1 MSLYRVGDI
10 WYIDLQSARGRIRE
24 STGTADKKQAQEYHE
39 RIRGEI
45 WRQDKLGE
53 SPPVTWGEAVKTWLQ
68 LKPRG
73 MPDRYRLRKIK
84 VGASDSLPL
93 SSSTLQNVLNSYK
106 GSTFNRMLAL
116 LSAVHSS
123 AGLQVPKIARKP
135 VPEGRTR
142 WLTAEQWKKLRKK
155 LVAKSPLLADC
166 ADFSLATGLRENNV
180 LNLEWTQIDLR
191 RRVAW
196 IYADQIKTRDSIGV
210 PLNDAAMA
218 VLTRRRGIDK
228 RYVFGNPDYPLYK
241 ASNRAWYE
249 ALRDAKMVGFRW
261 HDLRHT
267 WAAWHVMNGTRIE
280 ELQRLGGWKTLSMVQ
295 RYAHLAPEHLAA
307 VAANVKPVSL
317 RYNAPKRA
325 KKDTSTP

>member
-1 MSLYRVGDI
+1 
-10 WYIDLQSARGRIRE
+10 
-24 STGTADKKQAQEYHE
+24 
-39 RIRGEI
+39 
-45 WRQDKLGE
+45 
-53 SPPVTWGEAVKTWLQ
+53 
-68 LKPRG
+68 

-93 SSSTLQNVLNSYK
+93 SSSTLQSVLNSYK

-123 AGLQVPKIARKP
+123 VGLQVPKIARKP
-135 VPEGRTR
+135 EPQGRTR
-142 WLTAEQWKKLRKK
+142 WLTAEQWKKLRKV
-155 LVAKSPLLADC
+155 LVVKSPLLADC

-180 LNLEWTQIDLR
+180 LNLEWSQIDLR

-196 IYADQIKTRDSIGV
+196 IYADQVKTRDSIGV

-218 VLTRRRGIDK
+218 VLERRRGIDK

-249 ALRDAKMVGFRW
+249 ALREAKMVGFRW

-280 ELQRLGGWKTLSMVQ
+280 ELQRLGGWKTLAMVQ
-295 RYAHLAPEHLAA
+295 RYAHLASEHLAG

-317 RYNAPKRA
+317 RYNASKRA
-325 KKDTSTP
+325 KKATDTA